1 MSFYYLLPPS
11 RHSCNSIR
19 EGYSKAR
26 KSRRRRL
33 LKSALDLSN
42 FENWISN
49 ELREAWRVAVRWIRF
64 LFGILRNSFR
74 NDIDNDL
81 LLQRVND
88 TIPSCWYLKAKS
100 SYLIRNGAVRDNI
113 LQFIHLG
120 ATFERTARFWP
131 TNFHRFPLLN
141 ETKPRRDR
149 YAGLESRPTFRTF
162 SSSIHDRSRVI

>member
-26 KSRRRRL
+26 RSRRRRL

-49 ELREAWRVAVRWIRF
+49 ELREAWRVAIRWIRF

-100 SYLIRNGAVRDNI
+100 SYRFGMEQFEIIFCNLFILEPLSNERHAFGPRISTDFLYSTRRNRGEIDT
-113 LQFIHLG
+113 LG
-120 ATFERTARFWP
+120 W
-131 TNFHRFPLLN
+131 
-141 ETKPRRDR
+141 K
-149 YAGLESRPTFRTF
+149 AGQLSVHFRQVFT
-162 SSSIHDRSRVI
+162 IGLA